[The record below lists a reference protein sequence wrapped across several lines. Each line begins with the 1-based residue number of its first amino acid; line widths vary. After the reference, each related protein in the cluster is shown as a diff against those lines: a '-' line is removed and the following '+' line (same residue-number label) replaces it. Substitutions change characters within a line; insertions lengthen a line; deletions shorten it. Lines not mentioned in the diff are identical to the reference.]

1 MATAQANWIETNQ
14 RELMAAVGEVR
25 ELLERHTRI
34 KASRE
39 PSESQKPRLG
49 TAAPRALES
58 LCSTFG
64 LSLFERATLLMCAG
78 PDLDSK
84 FAAAC
89 GAAQGDAARTY
100 PTFSLAMAALPDP
113 HWSAVTPA
121 GPLRRWRLIECQS
134 PPGASV
140 IFAPLAIEERVLHY
154 LAGIQYLDERLAGT
168 LEVVSR
174 EDLTPSHEALAQNI
188 ATRWIRADGQ
198 LPLIGLCGADE
209 ISRRAI
215 AAAACSSLSMRLFAA
230 AAENLPSSAAELEA
244 FARLWERESAL
255 QSGALYI
262 EAESVDRGDSRA
274 AAQVSR
280 FLERVTGAAVLG
292 VRDRWRPLR
301 RPVVWVD
308 VRKPNAAEQRAF
320 WRSLLKEAPELLNG
334 RVDDLVC
341 HFHMSLPA
349 IRASVREATST
360 KADNTTLETRLWN
373 ASRTQARLRLD
384 DLAQRIEP
392 AATWNDLVLPA
403 AQTILLRQIAAQVAH
418 RAKVYESWGFGAKAN
433 RGMGITA
440 LFSGPSGT
448 GKTMAAEVLGQ
459 SLSLDLYRIDLASV
473 VSKYI
478 GETEK
483 NLRRVFDAAED
494 SGAILFFD
502 EADALFGKR
511 SEVKDSHDRYANIEI
526 SYLLQRM
533 EAYRGLAVLA
543 TNMKGS
549 LDQAFL
555 RRIRFALNFP
565 FPDAAQRAEI
575 WRRMFPAGTPTEGLN
590 PVRLARLEVAG
601 GNIRNIALNAAF
613 LAADAGEPVKVAHI
627 LEAARA
633 EYAKLEK
640 PLAEAELATWR

>member
-1 MATAQANWIETNQ
+1 MAAAQANWIESNQ

-25 ELLERHTRI
+25 ALLEWHARNKEKRV
-34 KASRE
+34 A
-39 PSESQKPRLG
+39 ESQKPPLG
-49 TAAPRALES
+49 QAAPRALQT

-64 LSLFERATLLMCAG
+64 LSTFERAIVLMCAG
-78 PDLDSK
+78 MELDSK
-84 FAAAC
+84 FAVAC
-89 GAAQGDAARTY
+89 GAAQGDAARSH
-100 PTFSLAMAALPDP
+100 PTFSLALAALPEP

-121 GPLRRWRLIECQS
+121 RPLRRWRLIECPNQ
-134 PPGASV
+134 PGASV
-140 IFAPLAIEERVLHY
+140 VHSPLTLEERVLHY
-154 LAGIQYLDERLAGT
+154 LTGIQYLDERLAGI
-168 LEVVSR
+168 LETVQVD
-174 EDLTPSHEALAQNI
+174 ELVPSHEAQAREVSRI
-188 ATRWIRADGQ
+188 WAKADGL
-198 LPLIGLCGADE
+198 LPLIELCGGDE

-215 AAAACSSLSMRLFAA
+215 AATACSAVSMRLFALA
-230 AAENLPSSAAELEA
+230 GENVPGNAAELEV

-255 QSGALYI
+255 HSGAIYI
-262 EAESVDRGDSRA
+262 EAESLDRAESRT
-274 AAQVSR
+274 AQVSR
-280 FLERVTGAAVLG
+280 FLERASGAVFLG

-301 RPVVWVD
+301 RPVVWME
-308 VRKPNAAEQRAF
+308 VRKPNPAEQRAA
-320 WRSLLKEAPELLNG
+320 WQRLLAAAPEPVNG
-334 RVDDLVC
+334 RVDELVC

-349 IRASVREATST
+349 IRASVREAISVEGENR
-360 KADNTTLETRLWN
+360 ALSARLWD
-373 ASRTQARLRLD
+373 ASRSQARSRLD
-384 DLAQRIEP
+384 DLALRIEP
-392 AATWNDLVLPA
+392 SATWDDIVLPTA
-403 AQTILLRQIAAQVAH
+403 ETTLLRQIAAQVAQ
-418 RAKVYESWGFGAKAN
+418 RAIVYETWGFGARAS
-433 RGMGITA
+433 RGLGISA

-448 GKTMAAEVLGQ
+448 GKTMAAEVLAH
-459 SLSLDLYRIDLASV
+459 SLALDLYRIDLASV

-555 RRIRFALNFP
+555 RRIRFVVNFP

-575 WRRMFPAGTPTEGLN
+575 WRRMFPACTPTEGLD
-590 PVRLARLEVAG
+590 PAWLARLDVAG
-601 GNIRNIALNAAF
+601 GSIRNIALNAAF
-613 LAADAGEPVKVAHI
+613 LAADSREPVRMAHI
-627 LEAARA
+627 CEAARA

-640 PLAEAELATWR
+640 PLAAGELGGWQ